1 MFIDDNMFAHYL
13 KHWPINQSWHWWE
26 SFETKDTKRCILERC
41 FWKLKMMSTC
51 WKQGQDFS
59 EVGTAENILKP
70 RTIYGALWRYL
81 KRCSWRWNC
90 WENFKSKNTKRCILA
105 LFEWFLGSWNCWE
118 NLESKEKSWCILML
132 FETVAWKLELL
143 KKMWKQ
149 ES

>member
-1 MFIDDNMFAHYL
+1 MITCL
-13 KHWPINQSWHWWE
+13 LITWPINQSCHCWK

-81 KRCSWRWNC
+81 KRCSWRRNS
-90 WENFKSKNTKRCILA
+90 WENFKSKDTKWCIMALFETIFRKLVLLRKLWKQGEKWCILA
-105 LFEWFLGSWNCWE
+105 LFE
-118 NLESKEKSWCILML
+118 
-132 FETVAWKLELL
+132 TVLWKLELL
-143 KKMWKQ
+143 RTFWKQ
-149 ES
+149 GS